1 MRRTGQHA
9 VMLQHTHEGPV
20 AVLTLDHP
28 ARRNALALPMRDALL
43 SALLAI
49 EADRAIRAIVLTGAG
64 GHFCAGGDI
73 SGMDAADLA
82 AGRARFGVAHQIVRM
97 LVRGRLPVV
106 AAVEGACVGAG
117 LALALCCDT
126 IVVADDARL
135 AAGFGAIGLVGDFGL
150 LHTLPARVGLGRA
163 RQMLL
168 YNEPVPPDVASATGL
183 VDQVVPPGTALMAA
197 LKRALTLATAAPMP
211 IALTKQVLSQGLDAM
226 LDWER
231 DTQAALFQTADHAEG
246 RTAFLARRPPVFT
259 GV

>member
-1 MRRTGQHA
+1 
-9 VMLQHTHEGPV
+9 MLQHTHEGPV

-126 IVVADDARL
+126 IVVAADARL